1 MQAKATPPH
10 FIDDSSVWHGKD
22 FGATRSWVRELPPE
36 SVDEIVASVARAI
49 DQGKSFADVG
59 KADFPLPKTAGL
71 LRAVFD
77 DLETGRG
84 FSVIG
89 GFPVERFTYDEALI
103 GYAGLS
109 AHLGTL
115 VDQSYAGA
123 MKVDVKD
130 LGLAYGKD
138 VRGYQ
143 SNAMLRFHT
152 DGAVFTGLLCLSE
165 SAEGGLSVLTSSG
178 ALSNVILRERPDLY
192 EILATGFFH
201 HRRGEHPPGE
211 NPVSSVPIPVFAFY
225 DGLLQCNYDRNQSLW
240 AADEGIPV
248 TPEQLEAMDY
258 LDALM
263 ARPEYQLHMEMRRGD
278 VQFVNNFTVMHSR
291 TEYRD
296 GPGRRRHLV
305 RYWID
310 VPHGKRKGLTTR
322 DLYVRESRLATV
334 VAAEGHTEAH
344 TRGRQP

>member
-1 MQAKATPPH
+1 LIT
-10 FIDDSSVWHGKD
+10 DDPSVWHAAD
-22 FGATRSWVRELPPE
+22 FPATRAWVRELPPE
-36 SVDEIVASVARAI
+36 SVEEIVASVAGAVRRGKTF
-49 DQGKSFADVG
+49 DQVTRE
-59 KADFPLPKTAGL
+59 DFPLPKTAQL
-71 LRAVFD
+71 LRDVFG
-77 DLETGRG
+77 DLENGRG
-84 FSVIG
+84 FSVVG
-89 GFPVERFTYDEALI
+89 GFPVDRFSYDEALI

-109 AHLGTL
+109 THLGTL

-152 DGAVFTGLLCLSE
+152 DGAVLTGLLCLGE
-165 SAEGGLSVLTSSG
+165 GAEGGLSVLTSSG
-178 ALSNVILRERPDLY
+178 ALSNAMLRERPDLH
-192 EILATGFFH
+192 EILVKGFHH

-211 NPVSSVPIPVFAFY
+211 NPVSATPIPVFAFY
-225 DGLLQCNYDRNQSLW
+225 DGLLHCTYDRNQSLW
-240 AADEGIPV
+240 AAEEGIEI
-248 TPEQLEAMDY
+248 TPTQIEAMDC

-263 ARPEYQLHMEMRRGD
+263 AMPQYQLHMEMRKGD

-296 GPGRRRHLV
+296 GPGRKRHLV

-310 VPHGKRKGLTTR
+310 VPDGKRQGFTTR
-322 DLYVRESRLATV
+322 DLYVRRKAQS
-334 VAAEGHTEAH
+334 
-344 TRGRQP
+344 

>member
-1 MQAKATPPH
+1 MQSKRTQPVLTNDPG
-10 FIDDSSVWHGKD
+10 VWQAAD
-22 FGATRSWVRELPPE
+22 FGVAGSWVHQLTAPAAEELE
-36 SVDEIVASVARAI
+36 QSVRRAAAK
-49 DQGKSFADVG
+49 GMSYEAVT
-59 KADFPLPKTAGL
+59 KADFPLPKTAAL
-71 LRAVFD
+71 LKEVFD
-77 DLETGRG
+77 DLENGRG
-84 FSVIG
+84 FSVIR
-89 GFPVERFTYDEALI
+89 GFPVDRFTYEESLL

-123 MKVDVKD
+123 MKADVKD

-152 DGAVFTGLLCLSE
+152 DGAVFTGLLCLGE
-165 SAEGGLSVLTSSG
+165 AEEGGLSVLTSSG
-178 ALSNVILRERPDLY
+178 ALSNAILRERPDLY
-192 EILATGFFH
+192 DILAEGFYH
-201 HRRGEHPPGE
+201 HRRGEHAPGE

-240 AADEGIPV
+240 AADEGVAI
-248 TPEQLEAMDY
+248 TPRQIEAMDY

-263 ARPEYQLHMEMRRGD
+263 ARPEYQLHMGMRKGD

-296 GPGRRRHLV
+296 GPGKKRHLV
-305 RYWID
+305 RFWID
-310 VPHGKRKGLTTR
+310 VPNGKRKGLTTR
-322 DLYVRESRLATV
+322 DLYVRDSALA
-334 VAAEGHTEAH
+334 AK
-344 TRGRQP
+344 P